1 MMLAAAAIFVAMF
14 LMRLTLRT
22 SQRRRPD
29 GIRWRGIDWSR
40 AKELQTEATEEP
52 KVATAPEVP
61 TSGAPVTGGTGSS
74 ASPDSDGSA
83 GG

>member
-1 MMLAAAAIFVAMF
+1 MSPKMMLAAAAIFVAMF

-40 AKELQTEATEEP
+40 AKELSAGATDEP
-52 KVATAPEVP
+52 KAPAAGE
-61 TSGAPVTGGTGSS
+61 GEVTGKSGSS